1 MLQLSGAAG
10 VAVAGA
16 GSLTGLTGT
25 THDTYSEAGADI
37 IVDTDGSG
45 DYDNLHDA
53 EEAASEGGVIYF
65 RDGYHFAEWIE
76 ATTPHITIVG
86 ESQNVELDSRDAN
99 QAVFFCADEQEL
111 RNVTLINREGSDGLA
126 TQNSGEKEEGDK
138 RTFTIEETRIANHRH
153 EALKDYVRSP
163 SVTLRSI

>member
-45 DYDNLHDA
+45 DYDNLHDV
-53 EEAASEGGVIYF
+53 EEAASEEDVIYF
-65 RDGYHFAEWIE
+65 RDGYHFAERIE
-76 ATTPHITIVG
+76 ATTP
-86 ESQNVELDSRDAN
+86 
-99 QAVFFCADEQEL
+99 
-111 RNVTLINREGSDGLA
+111 
-126 TQNSGEKEEGDK
+126 
-138 RTFTIEETRIANHRH
+138 
-153 EALKDYVRSP
+153 
-163 SVTLRSI
+163 